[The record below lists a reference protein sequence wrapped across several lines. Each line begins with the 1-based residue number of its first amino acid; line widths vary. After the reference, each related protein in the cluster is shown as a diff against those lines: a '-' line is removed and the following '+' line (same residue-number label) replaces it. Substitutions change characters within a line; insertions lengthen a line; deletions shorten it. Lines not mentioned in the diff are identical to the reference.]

1 MGKSTPSNSS
11 LENAQVAD
19 ANALTSIAQTQSA
32 NSQAEFNASFPG
44 FQSAEN
50 FYGTLST
57 GDPYAISQAMAPATQ
72 QISQATQGAKQ
83 NIMNNSPNGGEKNLA
98 IEQAD
103 VSQGAQVGGQAS
115 QGYLNSFNALAQLA
129 GQGVGAS
136 TSSAGTAISGYNSA
150 ASTSGSVV
158 SENTAAKGAQ
168 LGALSSLGSDAA
180 TIGAAG
186 ITSGAFI

>member
-1 MGKSTPSNSS
+1 MGKSSTSNSS

-19 ANALTSIAQTQSA
+19 ANALTSIAQTQSD
-32 NSQAEFNASFPG
+32 NSQSLFNASFPG
-44 FQSAEN
+44 FEQAES
-50 FYGTLST
+50 FYGSLST
-57 GDPYAISQAMAPATQ
+57 GSPYAISTAMAPAVQ

-129 GQGVGAS
+129 GQGVSGS
-136 TSSAGTAISGYNSA
+136 TSSANTAISGYNSA
-150 ASTSGSVV
+150 SSTQSNVV
-158 SENTAAKGAQ
+158 SENTAAKGAN
-168 LGALSSLGSDAA
+168 LGALTSVASDAA
-180 TIGAAG
+180 MLI
-186 ITSGAFI
+186 